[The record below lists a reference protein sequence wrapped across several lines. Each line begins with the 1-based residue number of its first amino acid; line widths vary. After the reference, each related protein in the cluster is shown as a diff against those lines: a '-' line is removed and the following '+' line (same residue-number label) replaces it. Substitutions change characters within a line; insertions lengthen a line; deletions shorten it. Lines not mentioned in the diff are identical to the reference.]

1 MKVLIIGAGTTGL
14 LIAQGLKKNGI
25 PFELFEREE
34 SYESTK
40 RSRDWGM
47 VLHWGVDHFNTLL
60 PDDLLKRLPWIQ
72 CDPYYEGEYGPVPD
86 IRFLNAK
93 TGDLLS
99 TVATKGM
106 KRVGR
111 SKTRYGKKITG
122 VSTASDSVTAIFADD
137 TTATGTHLIGVDG
150 AKSFL
155 RAFPLGPEKAALT
168 PLDILLLNFKTSF
181 TAEQARFLKEN
192 PAFHPIMNFG
202 INPDPKTFF
211 LLSNLDIPDRNDAST
226 WMWQF
231 TYSFPTQNA
240 DEVIAMTHEQRLNM
254 LREGSEKWID
264 PWKSALKWLKD
275 GTEIPADKVNL
286 WKNITGWDN
295 HGGRV
300 TLAGDAAH
308 AMPPYR
314 GQGVNNSIQEAANY
328 VVAMKRIRDGED
340 TKQIIDAYDSEIL
353 ERGSREI
360 KISIPAAIAIHSI
373 ELFGDGPLAKIGVKQ
388 KEFTPKAEKSRL

>member
-1 MKVLIIGAGTTGL
+1 LRT
-14 LIAQGLKKNGI
+14 
-25 PFELFEREE
+25 
-34 SYESTK
+34 
-40 RSRDWGM
+40 
-47 VLHWGVDHFNTLL
+47 
-60 PDDLLKRLPWIQ
+60 
-72 CDPYYEGEYGPVPD
+72 
-86 IRFLNAK
+86 FL
-93 TGDLLS
+93 
-99 TVATKGM
+99 
-106 KRVGR
+106 
-111 SKTRYGKKITG
+111 
-122 VSTASDSVTAIFADD
+122 
-137 TTATGTHLIGVDG
+137 
-150 AKSFL
+150 
-155 RAFPLGPEKAALT
+155 LGPEKAALT

-240 DEVIAMTHEQRLNM
+240 DEVIAMTHGQRLDM

-275 GTEIPADKVNL
+275 RTEIPADKVNL

-308 AMPPYR
+308 AMPPCELL
-314 GQGVNNSIQEAANY
+314 QIFV
-328 VVAMKRIRDGED
+328 RIDG
-340 TKQIIDAYDSEIL
+340 Y
-353 ERGSREI
+353 G
-360 KISIPAAIAIHSI
+360 
-373 ELFGDGPLAKIGVKQ
+373 
-388 KEFTPKAEKSRL
+388 